1 MSGPWER
8 FAAAAPAAAAG
19 PWTRFAA
26 PEAQALG
33 MSDGIAQAFGSG
45 ALFNFGDEAAAGVRA
60 AAPELSNW
68 MMRGSALQRDESI
81 GGSPMP
87 QTVSTAPTLEGRYKD
102 ELTVERTKAKAFE
115 KENPTTAM
123 LSNAAGGVA
132 STALL
137 LPAAASA
144 AAPTLL
150 GNVARQGALGAG
162 LGATA
167 GFGAGEG
174 GFGDRAAHAVIGG
187 GIGGALGGALPV
199 VGLGAKAA
207 MESAPG
213 RYLTEKVVS
222 PAARGAASLFEGPT
236 AAKSLSAAAPDGSP
250 GVMGPM
256 GQFSERTSNVAQSGA
271 VDRLATAM
279 QRGKISPTS
288 VERRLGGLGDEAML
302 ADVDPQFMSMARM
315 TNTLPGATRTHAKTV
330 LETRDRG
337 AGNRLVQAF
346 EGNEPPP
353 SSYALRGEGQAFDQ
367 NLRAVGNSAYGDMV
381 ESGLRQTPE
390 LIEIQSNP
398 IVSKAIDD
406 VMRIEQQ
413 TRQGTSRAP
422 ASPVELMHKVKQSIW
437 DLGFDQGSARPGPN
451 ASFYRDLGTQ
461 YVDRLKAANPKLA
474 EADRR
479 YAQAASLPEFF
490 DTGRSFLGR
499 GSSEKAT
506 QSSAPALSDMLGA
519 ADPQQRLAARAG
531 ATNAVRETALEG
543 TQPARALARRVD
555 ESAPVSGK
563 ITELY
568 GPDQGRSILRRA
580 QSEKQ
585 FAETSNDILRG
596 SKTADKLA
604 EVLDTGNAAVR
615 IGGGGISG
623 RIIEKVDELINR
635 MAAPN
640 EAVRD
645 EIGRIMLNPNTSEN
659 QRILRLAQEILRRR
673 QSGSA
678 ARPASVEGL
687 SSALS
692 EK

>member
-1 MSGPWER
+1 MSE
-8 FAAAAPAAAAG
+8 
-19 PWTRFAA
+19 
-26 PEAQALG
+26 
-33 MSDGIAQAFGSG
+33 GIAQSFGSG
-45 ALFNFGDEAAAGVRA
+45 ALFNFGDEVAAGVRA
-60 AAPELSNW
+60 ALPKFSNW
-68 MMRGSALQRDESI
+68 MMEP
-81 GGSPMP
+81 SPFQKSVGQAG
-87 QTVSTAPTLEGRYKD
+87 QTVSESPSFEGRYND
-102 ELTVERTKAKAFE
+102 ELAVERTKAKAFE
-115 KENPTTAM
+115 KENPVTA
-123 LSNAAGGVA
+123 LASNALGGVA
-132 STALL
+132 TTALA

-144 AAPTLL
+144 TAPTLV

-162 LGATA
+162 LGAAA
-167 GFGAGEG
+167 GFGGGEG
-174 GFGDRAAHAVIGG
+174 GLGERAANAVIGG
-187 GIGGALGGALPV
+187 GIGGALGGALPI

-207 MESAPG
+207 MESGPG
-213 RYLTEKVVS
+213 RYLTEKIVS
-222 PAARGAASLFEGPT
+222 PAARSVASLFEGPT
-236 AAKSLSAAAPDGSP
+236 VAKSLSAAAPDGSP

-256 GQFSERTSNVAQSGA
+256 TQLAERTSNVAQSGA

-288 VERRLGGLGDEAML
+288 AERRLGMLGDEAML

-315 TNTLPGATRTHAKTV
+315 ANTMPGGTRTQAKTV
-330 LETRDRG
+330 LEARDRG
-337 AGNRLVQAF
+337 AGNRIVQAF
-346 EGNEPPP
+346 EGTEPPP

-367 NLRAVGNSAYGDMV
+367 NLRAVGSSAYGDMT
-381 ESGLRQTPE
+381 EAGLRQTPE
-390 LIEIQSNP
+390 LVEIQSNP
-398 IVSKAIDD
+398 IVAKAIDD

-413 TRQGTSRAP
+413 TRQGSSRTP
-422 ASPVELMHKVKQSIW
+422 ASPIEIMHKVKQSIW
-437 DLGFDQGSARPGPN
+437 DLGFDQATARPGPN
-451 ASFYRDLGTQ
+451 ASFYRDLGTEF
-461 YVDRLKAANPKLA
+461 VNRLKAANPALA

-506 QSSAPALSDMLGA
+506 ESSAPAISDMLRT
-519 ADPQQRLAARAG
+519 ADPQQRIAARAG
-531 ATNAVRETALEG
+531 STNAVRETALEG
-543 TQPARALARRVD
+543 TGPARALARRID
-555 ESAPVSGK
+555 ESAPVANK

-568 GPDQGRSILRRA
+568 GPEQGASILRRA
-580 QSEKQ
+580 QSEKT

-645 EIGRIMLNPNTSEN
+645 EIGRVMLNPNTAEN
-659 QRILRLAQEILRRR
+659 QRILRLAQEILRKR
-673 QSGSA
+673 QAGST

-687 SSALS
+687 ASALS